1 MLKKTYF
8 YPLAFA
14 LLFCLSCAATPTPKA
29 QNEYTFTS
37 YVSGIEVPWGMEWLS
52 SGELLVT
59 DRSGILYVVQ
69 DGEIVAEFTEILGDL
84 YPERQG
90 GFLDVQA
97 HPNHSENGWVYFSYS
112 STSGEGEGANTKI
125 IRAKLGDSGL
135 EEVETLYKATPN
147 SRRGVYIMAVV
158 WNLEP
163 MEHFIL
169 PLETV
174 GIDVNPQSLSIDG
187 GKVYRINDDGSIPQD
202 NPFFWEYGCY

>member
-69 DGEIVAEFTEILGDL
+69 DGEIVAEFTEVLGDL

-97 HPNHSENGWVYFSYS
+97 HPNHSKMDGFILAIHLLQERERVQH
-112 STSGEGEGANTKI
+112 KI
-125 IRAKLGDSGL
+125 IRAKIRDSGL

-147 SRRGVYIMAVV
+147 SRRGVHYGSR
-158 WNLEP
+158 LE
-163 MEHFIL
+163 FGTDGTLYFTI
-169 PLETV
+169 
-174 GIDVNPQSLSIDG
+174 GDRGNRDV
-187 GKVYRINDDGSIPQD
+187 
-202 NPFFWEYGCY
+202 

>member
-69 DGEIVAEFTEILGDL
+69 DGEIFISLKAGYQSDTIITKHD
-84 YPERQG
+84 RQ
-90 GFLDVQA
+90 
-97 HPNHSENGWVYFSYS
+97 
-112 STSGEGEGANTKI
+112 T
-125 IRAKLGDSGL
+125 
-135 EEVETLYKATPN
+135 
-147 SRRGVYIMAVV
+147 
-158 WNLEP
+158 
-163 MEHFIL
+163 
-169 PLETV
+169 
-174 GIDVNPQSLSIDG
+174 
-187 GKVYRINDDGSIPQD
+187 
-202 NPFFWEYGCY
+202 